1 MCAAAAWRVTK
12 SGIDR
17 VVIRW
22 GVLGTANIAVERTIP
37 AMAMTGVAQC
47 IAIASRDPGRA
58 EMVADRAGIPR
69 AYGSYEE
76 LLADGDVDAV
86 YVPLPNQ
93 LHVEWSERA
102 LQARKAVLC
111 EKPLCLTADEVR
123 ELVRV
128 RDSSKGLIEEALVFR
143 NHPQWAWIERILREG
158 RIGRP
163 LAVQGTIAKQF
174 LDPADIRNKPGLG
187 GGATYDLGTYV
198 LAACSLVLG
207 PIPRR
212 VCATMDIDPIF
223 GVDRLATCL
232 LDYGQAHASF
242 TASSQGGTGA
252 WATHQQFSILAT
264 NGWLRCTFP
273 YAQARPTACTVEIGD
288 SGSVG
293 ARPSEIRNF
302 PAVNQYALQ
311 VERFS
316 RLVRAEP
323 VRHWP
328 IENSLAS
335 LKVIEALFLSAR
347 ERRWVELIR

>member
-1 MCAAAAWRVTK
+1 MV
-12 SGIDR
+12 
-17 VVIRW
+17 RW

-37 AMAMTGVAQC
+37 AVATTGIAECV
-47 IAIASRDPGRA
+47 AIASRDLGRA
-58 EMVADRAGIPR
+58 QAVADRAGIQR

-86 YVPLPNQ
+86 YIPLPNQ

-102 LQARKAVLC
+102 LHAGKAVLC
-111 EKPLCLTADEVR
+111 EKPLCLTVNEVR
-123 ELVRV
+123 ELIRV
-128 RDSSKGLIEEALVFR
+128 RDCSKGLIEEALVFR
-143 NHPQWAWIERILREG
+143 NHPQWGCIGQILAED

-163 LAVQGTIAKQF
+163 LAIQGTIAKQF

-198 LAACSLVLG
+198 IAACNLVLG
-207 PIPRR
+207 SIPRR

-232 LDYGQAHASF
+232 LDYGRAHASF
-242 TASSQGGTGA
+242 TASSQGGTAA
-252 WATHQQFSILAT
+252 WATHQQFSIVGS
-264 NGWLRCTFP
+264 NGWLRSTFP
-273 YAQARPTACTVEIGD
+273 YAQARPTACTIEIGD

-293 ARPSEIRNF
+293 GYPTEIRNF

-328 IENSLAS
+328 IEDSLAS
-335 LKVIEALFLSAR
+335 LKIIEALFLSAR
-347 ERRWVELIR
+347 ERRWVELAV